1 MLGGSEVAG
10 AVALESQ
17 EQDNPWAGGC
27 QSAGRAVPTML
38 MHVGWRRSIY
48 CVSGGG

>member
-1 MLGGSEVAG
+1 MAG
-10 AVALESQ
+10 TEALERQ

-38 MHVGWRRSIY
+38 MCVGWRRSIY
-48 CVSGGG
+48 YVSGGG

>member
-1 MLGGSEVAG
+1 MAG
-10 AVALESQ
+10 TEALESK

-38 MHVGWRRSIY
+38 MRAGWRRGIY